1 MIFFAN
7 SQNARHNILCF
18 EFVACAF
25 HVYSLLLK
33 ALRPGINYGKGE
45 AIGWSYKQADKKAI

>member
-33 ALRPGINYGKGE
+33 ALRTGKSISQSQSQSQSQSWG
-45 AIGWSYKQADKKAI
+45 